1 MSKLVTADGVF
12 RLHRHLTEKDF
23 EGVVVKL
30 ADEVFGARRVYLDC
44 KRRIGSRG
52 GKQSIPDGYLI
63 DLSRRQEPQ
72 LFVVEVETAAHDLF
86 NHVGIQLLQFA
97 FSYSSAPRVVRQALF
112 EEVTARPD
120 VLGKCEAYVREAGL
134 RNLDHFLDEL
144 VFDKPFRAIVV
155 IDQAT
160 DELHDVLRNFQ
171 FSVEVIEFFTYVGP
185 GDKRIY
191 RFAPFLEDV
200 EESLEEGRRPA
211 ADVAEID
218 TVVVPAREDG
228 FQETFLGEDCWYAVR
243 LHTSMIPQIK
253 YIAAYRVAPTS
264 AITHW
269 APVRLIEPW
278 RDTGKYVLH
287 FAQPASEV
295 GPISLVRGGRIKWL
309 QNLRYTT
316 LNRLLKAKTLDD
328 AF

>member
-1 MSKLVTADGVF
+1 MSKLVTPEGVF
-12 RLHRHLTEKDF
+12 RLHRHVAEKDF
-23 EGVVVKL
+23 EAEVVSL
-30 ADEVFGARRVYLDC
+30 AAEIFGPRRVYLDC
-44 KRRIGSRG
+44 KRRIGSKG
-52 GKQSIPDGYLI
+52 GRHSIPDGYVI

-72 LFVVEVETAAHDLF
+72 LFVVEVESAAHDLF
-86 NHVGIQLLQFA
+86 HHVGIQLLQFA

-112 EEVTARPD
+112 EEVTARPK
-120 VLGKCEAYVREAGL
+120 VLKRCELYVEEAGL
-134 RNLDHFLDEL
+134 RSIDHFMDEL
-144 VFDKPFRAIVV
+144 VLDKPFRAIVV
-155 IDQAT
+155 IDHAT
-160 DELHDVLRNFQ
+160 EELHDVLKNFQ
-171 FSVEVIEFFTYVGP
+171 FAIEVIEFFTYVGP
-185 GDKRIY
+185 GDERIY

-200 EESLEEGRRPA
+200 EESLEEGRRPG

-228 FQETFLGEDCWYAVR
+228 FQETFLGEACWYAVR

-278 RDTGKYVLH
+278 RDTGKYILH
-287 FAQPASEV
+287 FAQPASEM
-295 GPISLVRGGRIKWL
+295 GPISLVRRGRIKAL

-316 LNRLLKAKTLDD
+316 LDRLLKAKTLDD